1 MCALIAVLLP
11 TACGGSH
18 DATHD
23 ATDARDTPADV
34 AVAPDAAPPHDP
46 KPLADAVEPIS
57 AVAPG
62 PAARPEDGSAFTAS
76 AASASGGFSDRLPRR
91 NVATGC
97 VDLALERLGATQRD
111 DGSWAAHDSAL
122 DLATTGAALL
132 CFSGFGESHRAGSYT
147 ETVKSG
153 LRRLTESQPAESKP
167 ESWDGSDARLGTA
180 LSVAAVWEIHGLTA
194 SRIVRPRA
202 QRDLDAVLAALRAG
216 RFRTDDDP
224 VVSTAACLMLDAA
237 ARGGLS
243 LPDDWREIATRAIS
257 AGPDEARWAAP
268 ALVRR
273 LVLSPDRKHV
283 DDAAGRALVA
293 RLIERLPQLRDLE
306 ELWITGV
313 AASNVGGDAWEA
325 WRDVAKARVID
336 TQRTARDDEERG
348 TWDPVG
354 ERATRAGRTYATAV
368 ADLAVEVYFGYT
380 YALGAHQPKPDR

>member
-132 CFSGFGESHRAGSYT
+132 CFSGFGESHRRFVHGDGEVRPAPVDRIAAGGI
-147 ETVKSG
+147 ETRVVG
-153 LRRLTESQPAESKP
+153 RLRRAP
-167 ESWDGSDARLGTA
+167 R
-180 LSVAAVWEIHGLTA
+180 HG
-194 SRIVRPRA
+194 IVRR
-202 QRDLDAVLAALRAG
+202 R
-216 RFRTDDDP
+216 
-224 VVSTAACLMLDAA
+224 
-237 ARGGLS
+237 S
-243 LPDDWREIATRAIS
+243 L
-257 AGPDEARWAAP
+257 
-268 ALVRR
+268 
-273 LVLSPDRKHV
+273 
-283 DDAAGRALVA
+283 
-293 RLIERLPQLRDLE
+293 
-306 ELWITGV
+306 
-313 AASNVGGDAWEA
+313 
-325 WRDVAKARVID
+325 
-336 TQRTARDDEERG
+336 
-348 TWDPVG
+348 
-354 ERATRAGRTYATAV
+354 
-368 ADLAVEVYFGYT
+368 
-380 YALGAHQPKPDR
+380 